1 MTWDKCVYWTD
12 LIMMDWTVLAVL
24 PCFPLLIY
32 PLQKQLVADVLQ
44 WKPPELESHFNK
56 TVCNFIKKWL
66 YDRCFH
72 VNIAKFL
79 RTFKNTFFY
88 RISPDSLCLYTCQ
101 LIPNKHC
108 VNKYEVIEVVTNTCS
123 THIYFIP
130 MSIYFM

>member
-1 MTWDKCVYWTD
+1 MGQ
-12 LIMMDWTVLAVL
+12 MR
-24 PCFPLLIY
+24 LLNWPNNDGLDSVGSITLLSS
-32 PLQKQLVADVLQ
+32 PHLSFTEAAGCRCSTK

-88 RISPDSLCLYTCQ
+88 RISPGSLCLYTCQ
-101 LIPNKHC
+101 LIPNKYC